1 MTTPMT
7 DEQRRI
13 KSYLAAQAAKLEPAA
28 IVAKVRDAMAELAAA
43 ATAVAPS
50 RFTERPAPDEWSGDE
65 VMAHVAASDAY
76 FGGGIVSILDDRALP
91 APGGGGGSPEHAA
104 RPAEEWCRA
113 LARDREALFER
124 VCAACSGRS
133 PGARRCS
140 SCACTTSIMPAS
152 SGRSPPRC
160 RRRRG
165 THCPRRNL
173 CETIAPAMSA
183 CAKRPGR
190 PTRVTR
196 SKVTR

>member
-13 KSYLAAQAAKLEPAA
+13 KSYLTAQAAKLEPAA
-28 IVAKVRDAMAELAAA
+28 IVAKVRDAMAELEAAA
-43 ATAVAPS
+43 VAVAPS

-76 FGGGIVSILDDRALP
+76 FGGGIVSILDDRPLP
-91 APGGGGGSPEHAA
+91 ARDEDAALGGSA
-104 RPAEEWCRA
+104 RRGRRRSGAGRSRGI
-113 LARDREALFER
+113 ARRSSSA
-124 VCAACSGRS
+124 CARRRRTAGPTARSSTACSGRS

-160 RRRRG
+160 RRRRE
-165 THCPRRNL
+165 R
-173 CETIAPAMSA
+173 IAVGVISVKQSPS
-183 CAKRPGR
+183 R
-190 PTRVTR
+190 
-196 SKVTR
+196 